1 VRFAKNMAVGLT
13 LVVGTSVSAG
23 LGGCATPG
31 EELSQ
36 FGYAASTPLR
46 DLNITGQPVP
56 GQLRALNNPFGYG
69 NAQTCQ
75 ALIGEVQA
83 LTQSVNAN
91 SGRYVGFRRDNSTR
105 AGRFGNARDVGV
117 ASAVT
122 SFIPFYPL
130 FRQVTGAAARDQR
143 AEAANNRARLR
154 IGYLVGQGRAYRCPG
169 F

>member
-1 VRFAKNMAVGLT
+1 MMRYLFPILAPFFALALT
-13 LVVGTSVSAG
+13 A
-23 LGGCATPG
+23 CATPG
-31 EELSQ
+31 EEARQ

-46 DLNITGQPVP
+46 DIGIGNRPVP
-56 GQLRALNNPFGYG
+56 QDLQRLQNPFGYG
-69 NAQTCQ
+69 QGGDRSTCS
-75 ALIGEVQA
+75 ALYTEVMN
-83 LTQSVNAN
+83 LNRSIEAN
-91 SGRYVGFRRDNSTR
+91 SGRYVGYRRDSSTR

-143 AEAANNRARLR
+143 AEQANNRARLR
-154 IGYLVGQGRAYRCPG
+154 IGYLVGQARSYRCPG